1 MSESSGTSC
10 YVWLK
15 HYFPHI
21 TMPVV
26 QIPQKHPPTHTH
38 THQQEGGGA
47 GMLAGG
53 KEKEEEGG
61 GVFLGVEL

>member
-38 THQQEGGGA
+38 QQEGGGA